1 MRILVDVDN
10 TLCDNMGEWLRIYN
24 EAADDNVK
32 PEDIVTW
39 DIESYLKPEWIPYFW
54 EEAYPRSFKT
64 SEPFPNA
71 RLDITYLLDEGHE
84 VIYVT
89 AGVCVEK
96 MNWLFYQ
103 EFSEG
108 RVALAP
114 KNVIIAYKKDLIIG
128 DILVDDGLHNC
139 YGRNSIIFNQ
149 PWNQGCDI
157 FPRAHNWGEVYKYIS
172 KIQKI

>member
-54 EEAYPRSFKT
+54 EVAYPRSFQK
-64 SEPFPNA
+64 SKPFPHA
-71 RLDITYLLDEGHE
+71 RMAIVELMVAGHE
-84 VIYVT
+84 IAYVT
-89 AGVCVEK
+89 AGVCVGK
-96 MNWLFYQ
+96 MEWLFDW

-108 RVALAP
+108 KVALAP
-114 KNVIIAYKKDLIIG
+114 KNVIIAYDKSLIIG
-128 DILVDDGLHNC
+128 DILVDDGLHNVA
-139 YGRNSIIFNQ
+139 GRRSILFDQ
-149 PWNQGCDI
+149 PWNRQDCSA
-157 FPRAHNWGEVYKYIS
+157 PRAHNWRDVEDIILGVFP
-172 KIQKI
+172 